1 MKLTRA
7 EQETI
12 ISFDEESPTANVYT
26 HNLKLQKKLDELA
39 AQHPNRV
46 KHERDYPEGAKSYLV
61 PKRCVSIRAPY
72 SDERREADR
81 QRALLT
87 RLQPPNRSVCSTDE
101 S

>member
-26 HNLKLQKKLDELA
+26 HNAKLQEKLNELA
-39 AQHPNRV
+39 EKHPNRV

-61 PKRCVSIRAPY
+61 PKRCVSIREPY

-81 QRALLT
+81 QRALSS
-87 RLQPPNRSVCSTDE
+87 RLQPPNRSICSKDE
-101 S
+101 T